1 MTAPDPAAGFL
12 AELAALLARAPATAP
27 AAPPEAPDAPEVLTV
42 AEVARFLRVNRKT
55 VYDAIDR
62 GDLPA
67 RRMGRGRR
75 RLVIGR
81 AALLAWL
88 GGRA

>member
-1 MTAPDPAAGFL
+1 MTAADPAAGFL
-12 AELAALLARAPATAP
+12 AELAALLARPTSPAAP
-27 AAPPEAPDAPEVLTV
+27 AAPALPDVLTV

-55 VYDAIDR
+55 VYESIDR

-88 GGRA
+88 ARMP